1 MTGGGS
7 AGGGPDGAMATEG
20 AAVGADGTAT
30 QGPAVLV
37 GADGTATATGRAR
50 VSFCGEH
57 HDVEP
62 GDAVVIGREGDVCVD
77 DNPYL
82 HRRFLRVEH
91 SAGLWWLANVGGQLS
106 ATVSDAAGAAQT
118 WLAPGA
124 RIPLVF
130 AATVVRFTAGPT
142 TYELTVD
149 VDHPTFAV
157 TVDDRTDSGETTIGP
172 TALTPD
178 QKLLIVALAEP
189 FLRGDGRGSGAVPSS
204 ADAARR
210 LGWTITKF
218 NRKLDNVCQK
228 LTKVGVQGLHGE
240 AGALASNRRA
250 RLVEYALAARLVHR
264 DDLALLGEA

>member
-1 MTGGGS
+1 MG
-7 AGGGPDGAMATEG
+7 G
-20 AAVGADGTAT
+20 AAGAGALDDG
-30 QGPAVLV
+30 V
-37 GADGTATATGRAR
+37 DGDGIR
-50 VSFCGEH
+50 VSFCGERH
-57 HDVEP
+57 EREA
-62 GDAVVIGREGDVCVD
+62 GGSLVIGREGDICVD

-82 HRRFLRVEH
+82 HRRFLRIEH
-91 SAGLWWLANVGGQLS
+91 ATGLWWLCNVGGQLS
-106 ATVSDAAGAAQT
+106 ATVSDTAGTVQT

-124 RIPLVF
+124 RVPLVF
-130 AATVVRFTAGPT
+130 ATTLVRFTAGPA
-142 TYELTVD
+142 TYELSVS
-149 VDHPTFAV
+149 VDHPTFST
-157 TVDDRTDSGETTIGP
+157 TVDDRSESGETTIGP

-189 FLRGDGRGSGAVPSS
+189 FLVGDGRGSGAVPSS

-228 LTKVGVQGLHGE
+228 LSKVGVQGLHGE

-264 DDLALLGEA
+264 DDLSLLEG